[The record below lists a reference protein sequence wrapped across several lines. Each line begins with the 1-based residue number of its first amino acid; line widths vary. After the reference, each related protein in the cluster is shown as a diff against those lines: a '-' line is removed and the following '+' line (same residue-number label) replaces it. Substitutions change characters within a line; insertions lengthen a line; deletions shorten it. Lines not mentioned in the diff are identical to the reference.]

1 MPTLYNRIQG
11 RNLDRLAALSDGIF
25 AVAMT
30 LLVLDLHLPTAA
42 QVHGER
48 ELLAALAALGP
59 QWITYGMSFLTLG
72 IFWAGQQTQLNHFA
86 EGTRDLTWIHLGF
99 LFAVTLLPLST
110 RLLAEFFAYR
120 AALGIYWLNIL
131 VLGAMLFWSWSY
143 ATRANLVKADT
154 PEEVKG
160 SICRRIVIAQSLY
173 AAGAAL
179 CFIHTWLSIAAIVL
193 VQLNYAL
200 APRLWGRKQALSGF
214 RAGYQRTTPRLVSG
228 FFLYG
233 RGACLPVEG
242 RMETAGLNALAMMR
256 LGSFRLMH
264 SGARDGL
271 GFLLIGLVAIG
282 VAVWVVARAERKE
295 PAKN

>member
-30 LLVLDLHLPTAA
+30 LLVFELHLPIAA
-42 QVHGER
+42 QVHSER
-48 ELLAALAALGP
+48 DLMAALAGLGP

-72 IFWAGQQTQLNHFA
+72 IFWAGQQTQLNHLA

-110 RLLAEFFAYR
+110 RLLAEFFAFR
-120 AALGIYWLNIL
+120 VALGLYWLNIF

-143 ATRANLVKADT
+143 AVRANLIKADT
-154 PEEVKG
+154 PEEVRD

-179 CFIHTWLSIAAIVL
+179 CFIHTWLSIVAIVL

-200 APRLWGRKQALSGF
+200 APRMWWRK
-214 RAGYQRTTPRLVSG
+214 P
-228 FFLYG
+228 
-233 RGACLPVEG
+233 C
-242 RMETAGLNALAMMR
+242 
-256 LGSFRLMH
+256 
-264 SGARDGL
+264 
-271 GFLLIGLVAIG
+271 
-282 VAVWVVARAERKE
+282 
-295 PAKN
+295 

>member
-30 LLVLDLHLPTAA
+30 LLVLDMHLPTAA
-42 QVHGER
+42 QVHGEGA
-48 ELLAALAALGP
+48 LVAALCALGP

-72 IFWAGQQTQLNHFA
+72 IFWAGQQTQLNHFG

-110 RLLAEFFAYR
+110 RLLAEFFEYR
-120 AALGIYWLNIL
+120 TALGIYWLNIF

-143 ATRANLVKADT
+143 ATRAGLVKADT
-154 PEEVKG
+154 PEEVQG

-179 CFIHTWLSIAAIVL
+179 CLIHTWLSIAAIVL

-200 APRLWGRKQALSGF
+200 APRLWGRKQ
-214 RAGYQRTTPRLVSG
+214 
-228 FFLYG
+228 
-233 RGACLPVEG
+233 
-242 RMETAGLNALAMMR
+242 
-256 LGSFRLMH
+256 H
-264 SGARDGL
+264 
-271 GFLLIGLVAIG
+271 
-282 VAVWVVARAERKE
+282 
-295 PAKN
+295 